1 MLNKLSGVMRTF
13 GPSVAILVA
22 GALVLPACGGGK
34 SKTIEESLKTNAED
48 ELLKD
53 YKPSP
58 KKRPNGLPPPT
69 DAELAAWDRKDPEG
83 EKHLYKH
90 DKKNL
95 KKLINYWQELECH
108 RDEVKR
114 EGAKAFGVEPGS
126 PEEEKWYQFKQIFIP
141 KINAWQQRLLAN
153 EPRIMEKSKMIGH
166 FFEAHE
172 LVMNGYPVAYNNGD
186 KTELEKADL
195 HWEVVQNK
203 ISKYIKNIADGEELP
218 KWDDSDP
225 KELKKHEEFC
235 EKALNPPKN
244 KGQRRKAPSRGGGKR
259 KAKTIEM

>member
-1 MLNKLSGVMRTF
+1 MRIF
-13 GPSVAILVA
+13 GPGFALLIA
-22 GALVLPACGGGK
+22 GALSLPSCGGEK
-34 SKTIEESLKTNAED
+34 KTIAESLKTNAED

-58 KKRPNGLPPPT
+58 KKRPSGMPPPT
-69 DAELAAWDRKDPEG
+69 DAELAAWDRHDPEG

-95 KKLINYWQELECH
+95 KRLITYYQELECY

-126 PEEEKWYQFKQIFIP
+126 PEEEAWYQFKQIFIP

-166 FFEAHE
+166 FFEIHE

-195 HWEVVQNK
+195 HWTVVENK
-203 ISKYIKNIADGEELP
+203 LNKYIKNIADEELP
-218 KWDDSDP
+218 KWNDEDP

-235 EKALNPPKN
+235 QKALNPPKN
-244 KGQRRKAPSRGGGKR
+244 VGQAKKARGKGGKR
-259 KAKTIEM
+259 KAKKLDM